1 MQTLVQFLRSQTVL
15 VVSAVL
21 ALVSCFLVPPSLS
34 YVSYV
39 DWRVLGL
46 LFSLMAVVA
55 GLRTA
60 GTFRVLTEFLLRKVN
75 SMRVIALLL
84 VLLCFGFSMFLT
96 NDVTLITLVP
106 FTLLVFRQMTG
117 SEKALVHTL
126 VLETLAA
133 NLGSMLTPIGNP
145 QNLYLYS
152 QYDLSLGTF
161 FRTMAP
167 YTALSLMLLVVLT
180 LVLVPGG
187 AASLS
192 EGRTFHSFHR
202 KTFFVYAALFL
213 LCLLSVARVLDWR
226 VLLVAVLAVVV
237 IENYRLLRMVDYSL
251 LLTFV
256 FFLCFHRQRREPAGR
271 AGVPRERRARPRSGD
286 RHPGVAGHFER
297 SGRALVV
304 EVHDG
309 RHRPSDRCEPR
320 RTGDADRLH
329 GKPHY
334 VPAVRRFFPCAA
346 GAVLRRVHT
355 LEPRVPRGAVRAGA
369 RARITM
375 GGSPK
380 GERL

>member
-21 ALVSCFLVPPSLS
+21 ALVSCFFVPPSLS

-60 GTFRVLTEFLLRKVN
+60 GTFRVLTEFLLRKVS

-106 FTLLVFRQMTG
+106 FTLLVFRQMAG

-152 QYDLSLGTF
+152 QYELSLGVF

-167 YTALSLMLLVVLT
+167 YTGLSLALLVVLA

-187 AASLS
+187 AAALS
-192 EGRTFHSFHR
+192 EGSSFHSFHR

-256 FFLCFHRQRREPAGR
+256 FFFVFIGNVGSLPDVREFLENAVRGREVETGILASQVISNVPAALLLSKFTTDGTGLLVGVNLGGLGTLIASMASLITYRLYAASSHALKGR
-271 AGVPRERRARPRSGD
+271 YFAEFTLWNLVFLA
-286 RHPGVAGHFER
+286 ALYAL
-297 SGRALVV
+297 ALV
-304 EVHDG
+304 
-309 RHRPSDRCEPR
+309 
-320 RTGDADRLH
+320 
-329 GKPHY
+329 
-334 VPAVRRFFPCAA
+334 
-346 GAVLRRVHT
+346 
-355 LEPRVPRGAVRAGA
+355 
-369 RARITM
+369 
-375 GGSPK
+375 
-380 GERL
+380 

>member
-75 SMRVIALLL
+75 SMRVITLLL

-167 YTALSLMLLVVLT
+167 YTALSLVLLVVLT

-192 EGRTFHSFHR
+192 EGSTFHSFHR

-256 FFLCFHRQRREPAGR
+256 FFFVFIGNVGSLPDVREFLENAVRGR
-271 AGVPRERRARPRSGD
+271 E
-286 RHPGVAGHFER
+286 
-297 SGRALVV
+297 V
-304 EVHDG
+304 E
-309 RHRPSDRCEPR
+309 
-320 RTGDADRLH
+320 TGILASQVISN
-329 GKPHY
+329 
-334 VPAVRRFFPCAA
+334 VPAALLLSKFTTDGTGLLVGVNLGGLGTLIASMASLITYRLYAA
-346 GAVLRRVHT
+346 TDRAMKGRYFGEFT
-355 LEPRVPRGAVRAGA
+355 LWNVVFLAALYALTLV
-369 RARITM
+369 
-375 GGSPK
+375 
-380 GERL
+380 

>member
-1 MQTLVQFLRSQTVL
+1 MQTLVRFLRSQTVL

-21 ALVSCFLVPPSLS
+21 ALVSCFLVPPSFS
-34 YVSYV
+34 YIAYV

-60 GTFRVLTEFLLRKVN
+60 GTFRVLTEFLLRKV
-75 SMRVIALLL
+75 SSVRVIALLL

-106 FTLLVFRQMTG
+106 FTLLVFRQMSG
-117 SEKALVHTL
+117 GEKTLVHTL

-152 QYDLSLGTF
+152 RYDLSLGVF

-167 YTALSLMLLVVLT
+167 YTALSLALLVVLT

-187 AASLS
+187 TASLS
-192 EGRTFHSFHR
+192 EGSTFHSFHR
-202 KTFFVYAALFL
+202 KTFAVYAVLFL

-226 VLLVAVLAVVV
+226 IVLVAVLAVVV

-256 FFLCFHRQRREPAGR
+256 FFFVFIGNVGSLPDVREFLENAVRGR
-271 AGVPRERRARPRSGD
+271 E
-286 RHPGVAGHFER
+286 
-297 SGRALVV
+297 V
-304 EVHDG
+304 E
-309 RHRPSDRCEPR
+309 
-320 RTGDADRLH
+320 TGILASQVISN
-329 GKPHY
+329 
-334 VPAVRRFFPCAA
+334 VPAALLLSKFTANGTGLLVGVNLGGLGTLIASMASLITYRFYAA
-346 GAVLRRVHT
+346 SKQAMKGRYFLEFTAWNVVFLALLYALARVI
-355 LEPRVPRGAVRAGA
+355 L
-369 RARITM
+369 
-375 GGSPK
+375 
-380 GERL
+380 

>member
-1 MQTLVQFLRSQTVL
+1 MQTLIQFLRSQTVL

-21 ALVSCFLVPPSLS
+21 ALVSCFLVPPSRA

-60 GTFRVLTEFLLRKVN
+60 GTFRVLTEFLLRKVS

-152 QYDLSLGTF
+152 QYDLSLGVF

-167 YTALSLMLLVVLT
+167 YTALSLVLLVVLT

-192 EGRTFHSFHR
+192 EGSTFHSFHR

-237 IENYRLLRMVDYSL
+237 LENYRLLRMVDYSL

-256 FFLCFHRQRREPAGR
+256 FFFVFIGNVGSLADVREFLENAVGGR
-271 AGVPRERRARPRSGD
+271 E
-286 RHPGVAGHFER
+286 
-297 SGRALVV
+297 V
-304 EVHDG
+304 E
-309 RHRPSDRCEPR
+309 
-320 RTGDADRLH
+320 TGILASQVISN
-329 GKPHY
+329 
-334 VPAVRRFFPCAA
+334 VPAALLLSKFTTDGTGLLVGVNLGGLGTLIASMASLITYRLYAA
-346 GAVLRRVHT
+346 TDRAMKGRYFGEFT
-355 LEPRVPRGAVRAGA
+355 LWNVVFLAALYALTLV
-369 RARITM
+369 
-375 GGSPK
+375 
-380 GERL
+380 

>member
-167 YTALSLMLLVVLT
+167 YTALSLVLLVVLT

-192 EGRTFHSFHR
+192 EGSTFHSFHR

-256 FFLCFHRQRREPAGR
+256 FFFVFIGNVGSLPDVREFL
-271 AGVPRERRARPRSGD
+271 EN
-286 RHPGVAGHFER
+286 
-297 SGRALVV
+297 
-304 EVHDG
+304 
-309 RHRPSDRCEPR
+309 
-320 RTGDADRLH
+320 
-329 GKPHY
+329 
-334 VPAVRRFFPCAA
+334 AVRGRLIASMASLITYRLYAA
-346 GAVLRRVHT
+346 SSHALKGRYFAEFT
-355 LEPRVPRGAVRAGA
+355 LWNVVFLAALYA
-369 RARITM
+369 LTLI
-375 GGSPK
+375 
-380 GERL
+380 

>member
-1 MQTLVQFLRSQTVL
+1 MQTLIQFLRSQTVL

-21 ALVSCFLVPPSLS
+21 ALVSCFLVPPSRA

-60 GTFRVLTEFLLRKVN
+60 GTFRVLTEFLLRKVS

-152 QYDLSLGTF
+152 QYDLSLGVF
-161 FRTMAP
+161 FRTLAP
-167 YTALSLMLLVVLT
+167 YTALSLVLLVVLT

-192 EGRTFHSFHR
+192 EGSTFHSFHR

-237 IENYRLLRMVDYSL
+237 LENYRLLRMVDYSL

-256 FFLCFHRQRREPAGR
+256 FFFVFIGNVGSLADVREFLENAVGGR
-271 AGVPRERRARPRSGD
+271 E
-286 RHPGVAGHFER
+286 
-297 SGRALVV
+297 V
-304 EVHDG
+304 E
-309 RHRPSDRCEPR
+309 
-320 RTGDADRLH
+320 TGILASQVISN
-329 GKPHY
+329 
-334 VPAVRRFFPCAA
+334 VPAALLLSKFTTDGTGLLVGVNLGGLGTLIASMASLITYRLYAA
-346 GAVLRRVHT
+346 TDRAMKGRYFGEFT
-355 LEPRVPRGAVRAGA
+355 LWNVVFLAALYALTLV
-369 RARITM
+369 
-375 GGSPK
+375 
-380 GERL
+380 

>member
-60 GTFRVLTEFLLRKVN
+60 GTFRVLTEFLLRKVS

-152 QYDLSLGTF
+152 QYDLS
-161 FRTMAP
+161 MAP
-167 YTALSLMLLVVLT
+167 YTGLSLALLVVLT

-192 EGRTFHSFHR
+192 EGSTFHSFHR
-202 KTFFVYAALFL
+202 KTFFVYATLFL

-237 IENYRLLRMVDYSL
+237 FENYRLLRMVDYSL

-256 FFLCFHRQRREPAGR
+256 FFFVFIGNVGSLADVREFLENAVGGR
-271 AGVPRERRARPRSGD
+271 E
-286 RHPGVAGHFER
+286 
-297 SGRALVV
+297 V
-304 EVHDG
+304 E
-309 RHRPSDRCEPR
+309 
-320 RTGDADRLH
+320 TGILASQVISN
-329 GKPHY
+329 
-334 VPAVRRFFPCAA
+334 VPAALLLSKFTTDGTGLLVGVNLGGLGTLIASMASLITYRLYAA
-346 GAVLRRVHT
+346 TDRAMKGRYFGEFT
-355 LEPRVPRGAVRAGA
+355 LWNVVFLAALYALTLV
-369 RARITM
+369 
-375 GGSPK
+375 
-380 GERL
+380 

>member
-167 YTALSLMLLVVLT
+167 YTALSLVLLVVLT

-192 EGRTFHSFHR
+192 EGSTFHSFHR

-237 IENYRLLRMVDYSL
+237 LENYRLLR
-251 LLTFV
+251 
-256 FFLCFHRQRREPAGR
+256 
-271 AGVPRERRARPRSGD
+271 
-286 RHPGVAGHFER
+286 
-297 SGRALVV
+297 
-304 EVHDG
+304 
-309 RHRPSDRCEPR
+309 
-320 RTGDADRLH
+320 
-329 GKPHY
+329 
-334 VPAVRRFFPCAA
+334 
-346 GAVLRRVHT
+346 
-355 LEPRVPRGAVRAGA
+355 
-369 RARITM
+369 
-375 GGSPK
+375 
-380 GERL
+380 

>member
-1 MQTLVQFLRSQTVL
+1 MQALVQFLRSQTVL

-21 ALVSCFLVPPSLS
+21 ALVSCFFVPPSLS

-60 GTFRVLTEFLLRKVN
+60 GTFRVLTEFLLRKVS

-106 FTLLVFRQMTG
+106 FTLLVFRQMAG

-152 QYDLSLGTF
+152 QYDLSLGLF

-167 YTALSLMLLVVLT
+167 YTALSLALLVVLT

-187 AASLS
+187 KSSLS
-192 EGRTFHSFHR
+192 EGSSFHSFHR
-202 KTFFVYAALFL
+202 KTFFVYASLFL

-226 VLLVAVLAVVV
+226 VLLVAVLVVVV

-256 FFLCFHRQRREPAGR
+256 FFFVFIGNVGSLPDVREFLENAVRGREVETGILASQVISNVPAALLLSKFTTDGTGLLV
-271 AGVPRERRARPRSGD
+271 GVNLGGLGTLIASMASLITYRLYAAS
-286 RHPGVAGHFER
+286 A
-297 SGRALVV
+297 RALK
-304 EVHDG
+304 G
-309 RHRPSDRCEPR
+309 RYFAEF
-320 RTGDADRLH
+320 TLWNIVFLAALDAL
-329 GKPHY
+329 
-334 VPAVRRFFPCAA
+334 
-346 GAVLRRVHT
+346 T
-355 LEPRVPRGAVRAGA
+355 L
-369 RARITM
+369 I
-375 GGSPK
+375 
-380 GERL
+380 

>member
-21 ALVSCFLVPPSLS
+21 ALVSCFLVPPSRA

-60 GTFRVLTEFLLRKVN
+60 GTFRVLTEFLLRKVS

-152 QYDLSLGTF
+152 QYDLSLGVF

-167 YTALSLMLLVVLT
+167 YTALSLVLLVVLT

-192 EGRTFHSFHR
+192 EGSTFHSFHR

-237 IENYRLLRMVDYSL
+237 LENYRLLRMVDYSL

-256 FFLCFHRQRREPAGR
+256 FFFVFIGNVGSLADVREFLENAVGGREVETGILASQVISNVPAALLLSKFTTDGTGLLV
-271 AGVPRERRARPRSGD
+271 GVNLGGLGTLIASMASLITYRLYA
-286 RHPGVAGHFER
+286 A
-297 SGRALVV
+297 
-304 EVHDG
+304 
-309 RHRPSDRCEPR
+309 SDRAMKGRYFGEF
-320 RTGDADRLH
+320 TLWN
-329 GKPHY
+329 
-334 VPAVRRFFPCAA
+334 VVFLAA
-346 GAVLRRVHT
+346 LYALT
-355 LEPRVPRGAVRAGA
+355 LV
-369 RARITM
+369 
-375 GGSPK
+375 
-380 GERL
+380 

>member
-15 VVSAVL
+15 VVSAML
-21 ALVSCFLVPPSLS
+21 ALVSCFFVPPSLA

-60 GTFRVLTEFLLRKVN
+60 GTFRVLTEFLLRKVS

-152 QYDLSLGTF
+152 QYDLSLAVF

-167 YTALSLMLLVVLT
+167 YTALSLVLLILLT
-180 LVLVPGG
+180 LVMVPGG

-192 EGRTFHSFHR
+192 EGRSFHSFHR

-237 IENYRLLRMVDYSL
+237 LENYRLLRMVDYSL

-256 FFLCFHRQRREPAGR
+256 FFFVFIGNVGSLPDVREFLENAVGGR
-271 AGVPRERRARPRSGD
+271 E
-286 RHPGVAGHFER
+286 
-297 SGRALVV
+297 V
-304 EVHDG
+304 E
-309 RHRPSDRCEPR
+309 
-320 RTGDADRLH
+320 TGILASQIISN
-329 GKPHY
+329 
-334 VPAVRRFFPCAA
+334 VPAALLLSKFTTDGTGLLVGVNLGGLGTLIASMASLITYRLYAA
-346 GAVLRRVHT
+346 TDRAMKGRYFGEFT
-355 LEPRVPRGAVRAGA
+355 LWNVVFLAALYA
-369 RARITM
+369 LTLI
-375 GGSPK
+375 
-380 GERL
+380 

>member
-21 ALVSCFLVPPSLS
+21 ALVSCFLVPPSRA

-60 GTFRVLTEFLLRKVN
+60 GTFRVLTEFLLRKVS

-152 QYDLSLGTF
+152 QYDLSLGVF

-167 YTALSLMLLVVLT
+167 YTALSLVLLVVLT

-192 EGRTFHSFHR
+192 EGSTFHSFHR
-202 KTFFVYAALFL
+202 KTFFMYAALFL

-237 IENYRLLRMVDYSL
+237 LENYRLLRMVDYSL

-256 FFLCFHRQRREPAGR
+256 FFFVFIGNVGSLADVREFLENAVGGR
-271 AGVPRERRARPRSGD
+271 E
-286 RHPGVAGHFER
+286 
-297 SGRALVV
+297 V
-304 EVHDG
+304 E
-309 RHRPSDRCEPR
+309 
-320 RTGDADRLH
+320 TGILASQVISN
-329 GKPHY
+329 
-334 VPAVRRFFPCAA
+334 VPAALLLSKFTTDGTGLLVGVNLGGLGTLIASMASLITYRLYAA
-346 GAVLRRVHT
+346 TDRAMKGRYFGEFT
-355 LEPRVPRGAVRAGA
+355 LWNVVFLAALYALTLV
-369 RARITM
+369 
-375 GGSPK
+375 
-380 GERL
+380 

>member
-167 YTALSLMLLVVLT
+167 YTALSL
-180 LVLVPGG
+180 VLVPGG

-256 FFLCFHRQRREPAGR
+256 FFFVFIGNVGSLPDVREFLENAVRGR
-271 AGVPRERRARPRSGD
+271 E
-286 RHPGVAGHFER
+286 
-297 SGRALVV
+297 V
-304 EVHDG
+304 E
-309 RHRPSDRCEPR
+309 
-320 RTGDADRLH
+320 TGILASQVISN
-329 GKPHY
+329 
-334 VPAVRRFFPCAA
+334 VPAALLLSKFTTDGTGLLVGVNLGGLGTLIASMASLITYRLYAA
-346 GAVLRRVHT
+346 SSHALKGRYFAEFT
-355 LEPRVPRGAVRAGA
+355 LWNIVFLAALYALARGLA
-369 RARITM
+369 
-375 GGSPK
+375 
-380 GERL
+380 

>member
-133 NLGSMLTPIGNP
+133 NLGSMLTPVGNP
-145 QNLYLYS
+145 QNLYI
-152 QYDLSLGTF
+152 YDVYKLTAMDF
-161 FRTMAP
+161 IRTILPSGIA
-167 YTALSLMLLVVLT
+167 ALVVLVLLT
-180 LVLVPGG
+180 LIIPAEKCGAPAEKKAEFRLVPT
-187 AASLS
+187 AA
-192 EGRTFHSFHR
+192 HSAWTYP
-202 KTFFVYAALFL
+202 KT
-213 LCLLSVARVLDWR
+213 
-226 VLLVAVLAVVV
+226 
-237 IENYRLLRMVDYSL
+237 
-251 LLTFV
+251 
-256 FFLCFHRQRREPAGR
+256 
-271 AGVPRERRARPRSGD
+271 
-286 RHPGVAGHFER
+286 
-297 SGRALVV
+297 
-304 EVHDG
+304 
-309 RHRPSDRCEPR
+309 
-320 RTGDADRLH
+320 
-329 GKPHY
+329 
-334 VPAVRRFFPCAA
+334 
-346 GAVLRRVHT
+346 
-355 LEPRVPRGAVRAGA
+355 
-369 RARITM
+369 
-375 GGSPK
+375 
-380 GERL
+380 

>member
-1 MQTLVQFLRSQTVL
+1 MQTLIQFLRSQTVL

-21 ALVSCFLVPPSLS
+21 ALVSCFLVPPSRA

-60 GTFRVLTEFLLRKVN
+60 GTFRVLTEFLLRKVS

-152 QYDLSLGTF
+152 QYDLSLGVF

-167 YTALSLMLLVVLT
+167 YTALSLVLLVVLT

-192 EGRTFHSFHR
+192 EGSTFHSFHR

-237 IENYRLLRMVDYSL
+237 LENYRLLRMVDYSL

-256 FFLCFHRQRREPAGR
+256 FFFVFIGNVGSLADVREFLENAVGGR
-271 AGVPRERRARPRSGD
+271 E
-286 RHPGVAGHFER
+286 
-297 SGRALVV
+297 V
-304 EVHDG
+304 E
-309 RHRPSDRCEPR
+309 
-320 RTGDADRLH
+320 TGILASQVISN
-329 GKPHY
+329 
-334 VPAVRRFFPCAA
+334 VPAALLLSKFTTDGTGLLVGVNLGGLGTLIASMASLITYRLYAA
-346 GAVLRRVHT
+346 TDRAMKGRYFGEFT
-355 LEPRVPRGAVRAGA
+355 LWNVVFLAALYA
-369 RARITM
+369 LTLI
-375 GGSPK
+375 
-380 GERL
+380 